1 MQALRQ
7 RTVQA
12 ISQIER
18 RQKRQSVKKS
28 AQSRLHRRYKETER
42 NDILR
47 KNRLLV
53 KQEAWE
59 ELFLGEL
66 KSSKGWL
73 SSQKEGM
80 SQDIAMGQWEKN
92 QQKRLRMLQAK
103 LAIARETLLLER
115 EERRKMPEYHV
126 AVSHAFV

>member
-12 ISQIER
+12 IAQIER

-28 AQSRLHRRYKETER
+28 AALRRERENKEIKR
-42 NDILR
+42 NEVLR
-47 KNRLLV
+47 KNRNLV
-53 KQEAWE
+53 RQEAWE
-59 ELFLGEL
+59 EHYLGEL

-73 SSQKEGM
+73 SNQREKMPKEVAM
-80 SQDIAMGQWEKN
+80 SQWEKN

-103 LAIARETLLLER
+103 LKIAGETLLLER

-126 AVSHAFV
+126 AVSPRC